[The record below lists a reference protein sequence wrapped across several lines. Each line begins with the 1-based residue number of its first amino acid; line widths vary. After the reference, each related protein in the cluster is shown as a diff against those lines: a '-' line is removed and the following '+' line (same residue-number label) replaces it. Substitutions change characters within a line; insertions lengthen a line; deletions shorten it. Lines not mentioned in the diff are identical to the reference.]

1 MQLTDFKR
9 LAVELL
15 PVCLRKPVMTSLLRS
30 LMQGIVI
37 AYMEFLS
44 WKEERD
50 YEIKH
55 NGQVCHLRGML
66 NDAFDPIQRKITI
79 TDTEEKETMSLSSS
93 ERQHVSDGSG
103 TERQNFPSSS
113 IFRASAVQPAVTSP

>member
-1 MQLTDFKR
+1 MQRTDFKR

-50 YEIKH
+50 KA
-55 NGQVCHLRGML
+55 QWAGMPSAR
-66 NDAFDPIQRKITI
+66 NA
-79 TDTEEKETMSLSSS
+79 
-93 ERQHVSDGSG
+93 ERCL
-103 TERQNFPSSS
+103 
-113 IFRASAVQPAVTSP
+113 

>member
-1 MQLTDFKR
+1 MQRTDFKR

-66 NDAFDPIQRKITI
+66 NDAFDPIRRT
-79 TDTEEKETMSLSSS
+79 
-93 ERQHVSDGSG
+93 
-103 TERQNFPSSS
+103 
-113 IFRASAVQPAVTSP
+113 